1 MNLAEEIELYL
12 ASLDPLQKKAYEIAK
27 QHLTESYT
35 LEKSNGFL
43 NFKKKLDASRMAASK
58 N

>member
-1 MNLAEEIELYL
+1 MNLPKEEMIELYL

-27 QHLTESYT
+27 EHLTESYT

-43 NFKKKLDASRMAASK
+43 KFKREYEAKMSVK
-58 N
+58 